1 MLRPL
6 WRSRAVTLKHKV
18 LVYRACVLSRLLYC
32 TGALV
37 LPQTA
42 ISSMEARHASYVR
55 RLLAISATW
64 GSIKMGEVPI
74 NNRKVLAA
82 AGMPT
87 LESMLREQQIL
98 ALGHLFRSPEG
109 SPQSMVLCDRFLRPR
124 TLGGPRRRGLPRPR

>member
-1 MLRPL
+1 MSINSSARVSFSSGELVPLQASVRYLGVIIEASGGHLGELAARLKSAATAFAMLRPL

-42 ISSMEARHASYVR
+42 INSMEARHASYVR

-64 GSIKMGEVPI
+64 GSIKMGEAPV

-82 AGMPT
+82 A
-87 LESMLREQQIL
+87 
-98 ALGHLFRSPEG
+98 
-109 SPQSMVLCDRFLRPR
+109 
-124 TLGGPRRRGLPRPR
+124 